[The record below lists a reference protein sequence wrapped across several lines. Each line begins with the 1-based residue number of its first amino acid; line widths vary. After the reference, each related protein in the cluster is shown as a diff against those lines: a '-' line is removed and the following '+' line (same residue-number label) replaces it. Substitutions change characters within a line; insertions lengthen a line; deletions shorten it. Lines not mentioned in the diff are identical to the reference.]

1 MGERRNA
8 YLTISCLMPLVGGS
22 TVRLVSVRVLTL
34 PYRQTVIP
42 PYDLALYSAVPRIGE
57 VVVAILQTPL
67 YTRSA
72 ILLGN
77 HKRFWCSLLSCDVLL
92 APSTYTRSAI
102 VFGKP
107 WMETMVLQPSR
118 PMRRVDELVVRLS
131 LEKPG
136 KINNGFVERPKCA
149 DMWVFC

>member
-1 MGERRNA
+1 M
-8 YLTISCLMPLVGGS
+8 SLVGGS
-22 TVRLVSVRVLTL
+22 TLQLVSVRVLTL

-107 WMETMVLQPSR
+107 
-118 PMRRVDELVVRLS
+118 
-131 LEKPG
+131 
-136 KINNGFVERPKCA
+136 
-149 DMWVFC
+149 